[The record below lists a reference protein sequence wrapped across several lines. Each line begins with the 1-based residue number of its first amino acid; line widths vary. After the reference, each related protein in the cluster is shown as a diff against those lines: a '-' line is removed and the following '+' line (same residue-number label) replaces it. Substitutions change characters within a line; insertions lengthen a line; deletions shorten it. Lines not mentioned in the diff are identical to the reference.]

1 MIRLSFENFIFGI
14 LFETHLTLS
23 YSLLELKVSGMKI
36 FDVYSHINLYA
47 PGESHAEFMCAPV
60 RCDEFHS
67 RIYKLNST
75 YLFSTD
81 DNPTLLNDFK
91 LLNVMLYCVI
101 V

>member
-1 MIRLSFENFIFGI
+1 MKIENFIFGI

-47 PGESHAEFMCAPV
+47 PGEFMCAPV

-67 RIYKLNST
+67 RICKLNST
-75 YLFSTD
+75 YLLSTE
-81 DNPTLLNDFK
+81 DNTTLLNDFK